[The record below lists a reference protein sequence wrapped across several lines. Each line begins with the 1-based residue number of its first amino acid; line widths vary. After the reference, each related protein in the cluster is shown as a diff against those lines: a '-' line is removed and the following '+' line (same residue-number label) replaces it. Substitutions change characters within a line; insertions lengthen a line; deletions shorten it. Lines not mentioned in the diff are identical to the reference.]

1 MRHLDLFSGIGTWAL
16 ASKEVWPDREM
27 VGFCEIDPFCQAVLK
42 KHFPNVPIYAD
53 IRTLAADTEHIGLAG
68 TEEPRADSGAQPEG
82 ETGKELP
89 IDEPSGTNCL
99 RTEKLKRDTYGNATD
114 TIRTNGRGEDNQDI
128 DDKRRKSSSVGEEG
142 LQPKDWISCSNYSKS
157 SNLYGIDLLTA
168 SPPCQA
174 ASSAGK
180 RKGTDDARWLWPA
193 TIDVLGNLKPRW
205 CILENVL
212 GLLSLNGGLEFDKVC
227 ADVEAKGYEVW
238 PVVLPA
244 SAVNAPHQ
252 RYRVWIIGRRI
263 DSDADSD
270 GRLGRNQE
278 IDPAEGRESA
288 QRDAEGR
295 HNEIADDPNAVG
307 IGRGGR
313 SEGGTEVRE
322 REMPEAQAAGQ
333 GGDAPHADLAGIG
346 TSAGATDGERQEADR
361 QREQPQPEL
370 GGQRGDA
377 RHSDYAG
384 LERCEEQGKDGGNRA
399 ESSHEQPVRPSGDDA
414 TNPGSEKQHRLSG
427 FSRKEISTFGDTD
440 SDDTHSQNVERE
452 RGEPSE
458 ERPRQPEE
466 TARDG
471 SRLADRSEWDRD
483 WRDVAYETCLQV
495 EVEPGVWTFYDG
507 PPDGLLEL
515 PRNRRVGDK
524 VISHSKWRQEALKA
538 VGNGIVGQVAV
549 ELMKAIKEAD
559 DGTA

>member
-1 MRHLDLFSGIGTWAL
+1 L

-27 VGFCEIDPFCQAVLK
+27 VGFCEIDPFCQAVLN
-42 KHFPNVPIYAD
+42 KHFPDVPIYAD
-53 IRTLAADTEHIGLAG
+53 IRTLAADTEHARLAG
-68 TEEPRADSGAQPEG
+68 AKEFGEDSGAQPEG

-89 IDEPSGTNCL
+89 LDEPSGADCL
-99 RTEKLKRDTYGNATD
+99 RTEKLKRDTYGNAAD
-114 TIRTNGRGEDNQDI
+114 TIRTNGRGEDSQDI

-238 PVVLPA
+238 PAVLPA
-244 SAVNAPHQ
+244 SAINAPHQ

-288 QRDAEGR
+288 QRDAQGR
-295 HNEIADDPNAVG
+295 HNETVDDPNAVG

-313 SEGGTEVRE
+313 SEGRAEVRE
-322 REMPEAQAAGQ
+322 REMPEAEAKGH
-333 GGDAPHADLAGIG
+333 GGDATHADPAGIG

-377 RHSDYAG
+377 TD
-384 LERCEEQGKDGGNRA
+384 
-399 ESSHEQPVRPSGDDA
+399 
-414 TNPGSEKQHRLSG
+414 TGSEKQHRLSG

-440 SDDTHSQNVERE
+440 SDATHSQNVERE
-452 RGEPSE
+452 RGEPSGD
-458 ERPRQPEE
+458 RPGQPEE
-466 TARDG
+466 TARNG

-495 EVEPGVWTFYDG
+495 EVESDFRPIYDG
-507 PPDGLLEL
+507 SAEGLPGL

-524 VISHSKWRQEALKA
+524 VISHSKWRQESLKA
-538 VGNGIVGQVAV
+538 IGNGIVGQVAV

-559 DGTA
+559 EIT